1 MASESPS
8 KRQKQEGR
16 VIDSRPYTW
25 PFDRDLR
32 PENTV
37 CACVCACA
45 CACVCVCVSVCVRA
59 RDPGRDWLAA
69 VGLSRD

>member
-1 MASESPS
+1 MAAESPS

-16 VIDSRPYTW
+16 VIDSRPYKW

-37 CACVCACA
+37 RTT
-45 CACVCVCVSVCVRA
+45 VRA
-59 RDPGRDWLAA
+59 RMRA
-69 VGLSRD
+69 